1 MLEMRTVLKKIKP
14 EENCYRYY
22 EMVLRKEGL
31 RYIFQKRW
39 GRLRY
44 GLQPIHMKK
53 TETVLS
59 DRSTGLDMLMKT
71 LAEKEKRGVRL
82 SDELRLI

>member
-1 MLEMRTVLKKIKP
+1 MLEMRTILKKIRP

-22 EMVLRKEGL
+22 EMVLRKEGAN
-31 RYIFQKRW
+31 YIFQKRW

-44 GLQPIHMKK
+44 GLQPIYMRK
-53 TETVLS
+53 TESVLS
-59 DRSTGLDMLMKT
+59 NREAGIDRLLKT
-71 LAEKEKRGVRL
+71 LYEKEKRGYTL

>member
-22 EMVLRKEGL
+22 EMVLRKEGDH
-31 RYIFQKRW
+31 YIFQKRW

-53 TETVLS
+53 TESILS
-59 DRSTGLDMLMKT
+59 NRTAGLDALIKT
-71 LAEKEKRGVRL
+71 LEQKEKRGYTL